1 MLYEQSIQHNSL
13 LHLRHALHLVIDIC
27 SRAMDSSE
35 WHGWCGCLKRQGR
48 RCILVGYIRDVQVE
62 RGPIELSGNIYIK
75 PFSGLLGA
83 PLHALRSLTNVQID
97 RWAFTSHQKK
107 NHRFPSPEIM
117 SPIDMVPHP
126 PTSPRP
132 SETPPGS
139 PSHTPPN
146 SPRVHGSSRVDSI
159 ERFEHAIEKLTQ
171 ALKKVEAKT
180 KREVIESN
188 PTKNIEA
195 EKPKT
200 RASKLEYKLVDEVYV
215 PCSMATI
222 VLTSPVKLGQYHIEV
237 QDCGFVRAP
246 RSGDGSRRA
255 CISCSRSNR

>member
-1 MLYEQSIQHNSL
+1 
-13 LHLRHALHLVIDIC
+13 
-27 SRAMDSSE
+27 
-35 WHGWCGCLKRQGR
+35 
-48 RCILVGYIRDVQVE
+48 
-62 RGPIELSGNIYIK
+62 
-75 PFSGLLGA
+75 
-83 PLHALRSLTNVQID
+83 
-97 RWAFTSHQKK
+97 
-107 NHRFPSPEIM
+107 
-117 SPIDMVPHP
+117 MVPHP

-200 RASKLEYKLVDEVYV
+200 RASKLEYKLVDEVWDNITSKYK
-215 PCSMATI
+215 I
-222 VLTSPVKLGQYHIEV
+222 VDSSALLEAVTDLDEHVFL
-237 QDCGFVRAP
+237 VRA
-246 RSGDGSRRA
+246 RTDKQTSEQEFYIDVKSDKLRDVLRVVLREVRGLSLREDNITV
-255 CISCSRSNR
+255 CNFFI